1 MIMNDII
8 NRIKDCNNIAIT
20 FHSSPDG
27 DALGS
32 SLALF
37 QGLKKIGKKVKILA
51 KEEIL
56 EDFKFLP
63 YSEEIDGRSFKAD
76 PDTQCVIVLD
86 CGDVKR
92 INADL
97 DFKDTVYT
105 IINIDHHVTNELYG
119 HLNYV
124 DTNAAAVAEI
134 VYQILRL
141 MGIDIDKDMAKCLYT
156 SIITDSGSF
165 RYSSTT
171 SVTHTIAGDLINTGI
186 DFSQIHRIIFDNK
199 KFEKIKLY
207 GKAIEGMQLIKNE
220 ICVIQ
225 ITSDMLF
232 QSGMGADI
240 DTSDIINIGMKI
252 DTVEVGIL
260 LKQVEDGV
268 KASLRSKSRVDVRKV
283 AEAFNGGG
291 HIRASGLMV
300 SHKTMDEVKNMIVKE
315 VEKEFI

>member
-8 NRIKDCNNIAIT
+8 NKIKDCNNIAIT

-63 YSEEIDGRSFKAD
+63 CSEEIDGSSFKAE

-92 INADL
+92 INAEL
-97 DFKDTVYT
+97 DFKHKAYT

-134 VYQILRL
+134 VYQIIRL

-156 SIITDSGSF
+156 AIITDSGSF
-165 RYSSTT
+165 SYSSTT

-207 GKAIEGMQLIKNE
+207 GKAIQSMQLIKDE

-232 QSGMGADI
+232 QAGMGADI

-268 KASLRSKSRVDVRKV
+268 KASLRSKSRVDVGKV

-300 SHKTMDEVKNMIVKE
+300 LHKTMNEVKDMIVKE

>member
-8 NRIKDCNNIAIT
+8 NRIRNCNNIAIT

-37 QGLKKIGKKVKILA
+37 QGLKKMGKEVKILSRE
-51 KEEIL
+51 KIL

-63 YSEEIDGRSFKAD
+63 CSEEIDGKNFKVGSD
-76 PDTQCVIVLD
+76 VQCVIVLD

-92 INADL
+92 IDAEL
-97 DFKDTVYT
+97 DFQNRAYK
-105 IINIDHHVTNELYG
+105 IINVDHHVTNELYG
-119 HLNYV
+119 NLNYV

-134 VYQILRL
+134 VYQMLKL
-141 MGIDIDKDMAKCLYT
+141 MDIDIDKDIAQCLYT

-171 SVTHTIAGDLINTGI
+171 SVTHAIAGDLINTGI
-186 DFSQIHRIIFDNK
+186 DFSEIHRIVFENK
-199 KFEKIKLY
+199 KFQRIKLY
-207 GKAIEGMQLIKNE
+207 GKAIEGMKLVE
-220 ICVIQ
+220 DRICIMK
-225 ITSDMLF
+225 ITRDMLLEVDMN
-232 QSGMGADI
+232 SEI
-240 DTSDIINIGMKI
+240 DTSDIISIGMKI

-260 LKQVEDGV
+260 LKQVEDGI
-268 KASLRSKSRVDVRKV
+268 KASLRSKSKVDVRKI
-283 AEAFNGGG
+283 AEVFGGGG
-291 HIRASGLMV
+291 HLRASGLKIEGK
-300 SHKTMDEVKNMIVKE
+300 SMDEVEDMILEE